1 MFFHIRCFD
10 SRRLNLNNAFIVC
23 VIWSMEIFELN
34 TLDFRILLCSVAIER
49 GIFNPRMFMRVV
61 NTLHVVLV
69 AWIPILKR
77 GEDLSETDYCLYTIV
92 WFNFLVDEE
101 IMQLIID
108 HTYLNAQ
115 EQRPIWLDGAY
126 SMLFFVANANLIMKN
141 RIISH

>member
-34 TLDFRILLCSVAIER
+34 TLDFRILLCIVAIER

-77 GEDLSETDYCLYTIV
+77 SEDLSETDYCLYTIV

-101 IMQLIID
+101 IMQLMIVYILWSYLFECARTK
-108 HTYLNAQ
+108 TYLIRRGIFYAVLCSQ
-115 EQRPIWLDGAY
+115 C
-126 SMLFFVANANLIMKN
+126 
-141 RIISH
+141 

>member
-61 NTLHVVLV
+61 NTLRQCVSCVN
-69 AWIPILKR
+69 PN
-77 GEDLSETDYCLYTIV
+77 SEKEWRFEWNWLLFIYNCLIQFSCGWGDNATDYWSYLFECARTK
-92 WFNFLVDEE
+92 
-101 IMQLIID
+101 
-108 HTYLNAQ
+108 TYLIRWGIFYAVLCSQ
-115 EQRPIWLDGAY
+115 C
-126 SMLFFVANANLIMKN
+126 
-141 RIISH
+141 